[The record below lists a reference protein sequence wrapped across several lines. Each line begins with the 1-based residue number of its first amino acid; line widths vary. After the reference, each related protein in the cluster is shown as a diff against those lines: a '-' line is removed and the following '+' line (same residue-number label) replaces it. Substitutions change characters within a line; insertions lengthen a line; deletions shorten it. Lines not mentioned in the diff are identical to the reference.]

1 MGTYFSTE
9 LFIFIGVLQINEN
22 KFIKLI
28 TIFCL
33 SFGNSFA
40 ENILIEAKKISLDK
54 KIKQQYLRKM

>member
-1 MGTYFSTE
+1 MK
-9 LFIFIGVLQINEN
+9 NN
-22 KFIKLI
+22 FIKLI

-54 KIKQQYLRKM
+54 KKSNNNI